1 MVLSIRKGGVRV
13 SLDSIYDYI
22 ESRIDAINAAVKRGE
37 WTDSMRVELSEIASF
52 LHEMSKLMK

>member
-1 MVLSIRKGGVRV
+1 M